1 MRGSGNIG
9 SIVFALAI
17 LSGVLAVC
25 QGADPTKHRAVLI
38 LAIDQPIRPFARDL
52 VDGIQDSTR
61 DAIELSIFVEFRG
74 PSPLESDEVAA
85 QRMKLLETRYAGQ
98 PIEVLVAIGDETVS
112 DAEKLRNDLF
122 PSAKLLFLIARKGTV
137 QSG

>member
-61 DAIELSIFVEFRG
+61 DAIGLSIFVEFMG
-74 PSPLESDEVAA
+74 PSPLESEAIAV
-85 QRMKLLETRYAGQ
+85 QRRKLLSARYAGQ
-98 PIEVLVAIGDETVS
+98 PIEMVVAIGDEAVS
-112 DAEKLRNDLF
+112 DADELRNDLF
-122 PSAKLLFLIARKGTV
+122 
-137 QSG
+137 